1 MPTTS
6 NQFAP
11 TFPIEWLHFEGL
23 QLYQPTLALMQE
35 RAKAIRQDGAKEA
48 VWALEHHP
56 IYTGG
61 TSAKH
66 DDLLAPGSVPT
77 LRVGRGGQWTWHGPG
92 QRVVYVMLDLSI
104 RGQDVR
110 ALIDRLEGWIIA
122 SLSIFGV
129 SCQRRDGS
137 PGIWVYTGKGSS
149 GLEKIAAIGLRI
161 SRWVS
166 WHGIAI
172 NLNPNLAAFDAI
184 VPCGVTD
191 GGVTSLSKLGVL
203 AKMNDLDKVLK
214 EQFLLFFSSTQQP
227 TTLAN

>member
-1 MPTTS
+1 MPKTS
-6 NQFAP
+6 QQFAS
-11 TFPIEWLHFEGL
+11 TFPVEWLHFEGL
-23 QLYQPTLALMQE
+23 QLYQPTLDLMHE

-48 VWALEHHP
+48 VWALEHYP

-61 TSAKH
+61 TSALPK
-66 DDLLAPGSVPT
+66 DLLAPGSVPF
-77 LRVGRGGQWTWHGPG
+77 LQVGRGGQWTWHGPG

-110 ALIDRLEGWIIA
+110 ALVRGLEGWIIA
-122 SLSIFGV
+122 SLSILGV
-129 SCQRRDGS
+129 NGQRRDGS
-137 PGIWVYTGKGSS
+137 PGIWVYTGEGSS
-149 GLEKIAAIGLRI
+149 GLEKIAAIGIRI
-161 SRWVS
+161 SQWVS

-203 AKMNDLDKVLK
+203 AKMNDLDKALK
-214 EQFLLFFSSTQQP
+214 DQFLLFFPSIQQP

>member
-1 MPTTS
+1 MPTIL
-6 NQFAP
+6 NRFAS
-11 TFPIEWLHFEGL
+11 TFPVEWLHFEGL

-35 RAKAIRQDGAKEA
+35 KAKAIRQDGAKEA
-48 VWALEHHP
+48 VWTLEHYP

-61 TSAKH
+61 TSAKP
-66 DDLLAPGSVPT
+66 DDLLAPGTVPS

-110 ALIDRLEGWIIA
+110 ALVHDLEGWIIS
-122 SLSIFGV
+122 SLSILGV
-129 SCQRRDGS
+129 NGQRRDGS
-137 PGIWVYTGKGSS
+137 PGIWVHTGEGSS
-149 GLEKIAAIGLRI
+149 GLEKIAAIGIRI
-161 SRWVS
+161 SQWVS

-172 NLNPNLAAFDAI
+172 NLDPDLAAFDAI
-184 VPCGVTD
+184 VPCGVID

-214 EQFLLFFSSTQQP
+214 DQFFVFFPSVQKP
-227 TTLAN
+227 PTLAS